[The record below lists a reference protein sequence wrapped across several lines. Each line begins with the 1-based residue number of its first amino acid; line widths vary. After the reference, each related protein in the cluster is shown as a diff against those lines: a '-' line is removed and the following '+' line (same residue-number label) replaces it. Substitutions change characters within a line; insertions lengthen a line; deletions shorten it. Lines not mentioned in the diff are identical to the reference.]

1 MSELAVVYLV
11 PSDGAEAPHVL
22 FERHGR
28 RRPGNSTA
36 RSIAR

>member
-11 PSDGAEAPHVL
+11 PGDGAEAPHVL

-28 RRPGNSTA
+28 RPENSAT

>member
-1 MSELAVVYLV
+1 MSELAVVYLA
-11 PSDGAEAPHVL
+11 PSAGAEAPHVF

-28 RRPGNSTA
+28 RRGNSTT

>member
-11 PSDGAEAPHVL
+11 PSDGAEAPQFL

-28 RRPGNSTA
+28 RPGNSTT
-36 RSIAR
+36 RSIAH